1 MRNSARAVPFLA
13 SLFISG
19 LASAAPVAWQID
31 PAHSAAHF
39 SIRHMMVSN
48 VRGDFSKLGGT
59 LQVDDADLAKSSVE
73 ATIDVGTVSTRE
85 PGRDKHLRSPDFFDV
100 AKFPTMTFKSTSVK
114 KKGKNRLTVMGDLT
128 MHGVT
133 KPVTLD
139 VEISPEVKDPMGGK
153 GRRGIQ
159 ATTKLH
165 RKDFGV
171 SYNKALEAGGM
182 ALGDD
187 VEVTLDIEVTR
198 AAGAEGVA
206 K

>member
-1 MRNSARAVPFLA
+1 MRRLALSLA

-31 PAHSAAHF
+31 PVHSAAHF

-59 LQVDDADLAKSSVE
+59 VQVDDADLAKSSVE
-73 ATIDVGTVSTRE
+73 ATVDVATVNTRE

-133 KPVTLD
+133 KPVALE
-139 VEISPEVKDPMGGK
+139 VEITPEVKDPMGGK
-153 GRRGIQ
+153 VRRGIQ
-159 ATTKLH
+159 GTTKLH

-187 VEVTLDIEVTR
+187 VEVTLEIEVTR
-198 AAGAEGVA
+198 TPGADSTA